1 MPTISTTLTFIEDP
15 GHGWLRVPLADVAAL
30 GIQDE
35 ITAYSFIDNDYAFP
49 SAVLRTSLEEDCD
62 YGTFM
67 NACQAQN
74 VLIPDMKT
82 EYVSYFDRSQASFT
96 LDRFQERLA
105 SAAVDKMSRSNPVTA
120 QLSGGDNGNH

>member
-35 ITAYSFIDNDYAFP
+35 ITPYSFIDNDYAY
-49 SAVLRTSLEEDCD
+49 LEEDCD

-67 NACQAQN
+67 NACRAQN
-74 VLIPDMKT
+74 VPVPDMKT
-82 EYVSYFDRSQASFT
+82 EYVSYFDRSQPSFT
-96 LDRFQERLA
+96 PTKFQERLA
-105 SAAVDKMSRSNPVTA
+105 NAASGKLAQSTSEA
-120 QLSGGDNGNH
+120 QLSGDDHGIR

>member
-35 ITAYSFIDNDYAFP
+35 ITPYSFVDNDYAY
-49 SAVLRTSLEEDCD
+49 LEEDCD

-74 VLIPDMKT
+74 VPVPDMKT
-82 EYVSYFDRSQASFT
+82 EYVSYFDRGQASFT
-96 LDRFQERLA
+96 PVRFQERLA
-105 SAAVDKMSRSNPVTA
+105 KVADIKPSQGMPVTT
-120 QLSGGDNGNH
+120 QPSGGDHGDY

>member
-30 GIQDE
+30 GIAEE
-35 ITAYSFIDNDYAFP
+35 ITPYSFIDNDYAF
-49 SAVLRTSLEEDCD
+49 LEEDCD

-74 VLIPDMKT
+74 MPVPDMKT

-105 SAAVDKMSRSNPVTA
+105 NAAVDKPSRSSPVTA
-120 QLSGGDNGNH
+120 QSSGGDNGNH

>member
-35 ITAYSFIDNDYAFP
+35 ITPYSFIDSDYAYP
-49 SAVLRTSLEEDCD
+49 SAALRTSLEEDCD

-74 VLIPDMKT
+74 VPIPDMKT

-96 LDRFQERLA
+96 PVRFQERLA
-105 SAAVDKMSRSNPVTA
+105 SAAVVRSSRITVAA
-120 QLSGGDNGNH
+120 QSTGGDHGGC

>member
-35 ITAYSFIDNDYAFP
+35 ITPYSFIDNDYAF
-49 SAVLRTSLEEDCD
+49 LEEDCD

-74 VLIPDMKT
+74 VPIPDMKT

-96 LDRFQERLA
+96 PVRFQERLA
-105 SAAVDKMSRSNPVTA
+105 SAAVVRSSRITVAA
-120 QLSGGDNGNH
+120 QSTGGDHGSC

>member
-35 ITAYSFIDNDYAFP
+35 ITAYSFIDNDYAF
-49 SAVLRTSLEEDCD
+49 LEEDCD

-67 NACQAQN
+67 NACQAQH
-74 VLIPDMKT
+74 VPVPDMKT

-96 LDRFQERLA
+96 PVRFQERLA
-105 SAAVDKMSRSNPVTA
+105 SAAVVRSSRIRQMLHAGARGLGRGPA
-120 QLSGGDNGNH
+120 

>member
-30 GIQDE
+30 GIAEE
-35 ITAYSFIDNDYAFP
+35 ITPYSFIDSDYAY
-49 SAVLRTSLEEDCD
+49 LEEDCD

-67 NACQAQN
+67 NACQSQN
-74 VLIPDMKT
+74 VPIPDMKT

-96 LDRFQERLA
+96 LGRFQERVA
-105 SAAVDKMSRSNPVTA
+105 SAAADKPSRSNPVTA
-120 QLSGGDNGNH
+120 QSSGGDHGIH

>member
-35 ITAYSFIDNDYAFP
+35 ITAYSFIDNDYAF
-49 SAVLRTSLEEDCD
+49 LEEDCD

-67 NACQAQN
+67 NACQAKN
-74 VLIPDMKT
+74 VPVPDMKT

-105 SAAVDKMSRSNPVTA
+105 SADADKLAHINPIAA
-120 QLSGGDNGNH
+120 QSSGGDHGGC